1 MTRAGRSTPRRSSRG
16 TGWEA
21 WVELGTDATGKRV
34 RRHVRGGTRTEVST
48 RIAELE
54 AQRSLGGGAYAGP
67 MPTVDEWMRTWVE
80 GRALEVRPS
89 TMKGY
94 CTDLRLIS
102 ASIGRIRLD
111 RLRPEDVERF
121 WRDILSSGR
130 SGGTVA
136 HVRRT
141 LSAALTTAVKRG
153 RVPRNVVMTSAVP
166 RYVLDEVVP
175 LSTSET
181 KVLLDAAARTRHPA
195 RWGLALAFGLRQGEA
210 LALCWDDIDFDAGTL
225 IVRRSL
231 SRRTWVHGCEGLCG
245 RKRGADCPSRHG
257 GGLVV
262 DEVKTRSSIR
272 TLSLPPALMTQ
283 LRSGRAVQSAERL
296 AAGELW
302 QVGPYEG
309 WVFASPLGRLVDPR
323 TDWGRWKMLLADA
336 GVRDARLHDARH
348 TAATGLLVLGVD
360 ARTVMRLLGWSQL
373 SLTARY
379 QHVVPELV
387 EEAGRRVGIH
397 LWGAS

>member
-1 MTRAGRSTPRRSSRG
+1 MSRASRSTPRRSARG

-21 WVELGTDATGKRV
+21 WVEMGVDSTGKRV
-34 RRHVRGGTRTEVST
+34 RRHVRGDTRTEVAI

-54 AQRSLGGGAYAGP
+54 AQRAAGGGSYSGP
-67 MPTVDEWMRTWVE
+67 VPTVDEWLATWVE

-94 CTDLRLIS
+94 RTDLRLVS

-111 RLRPEDVERF
+111 RLRPEDVERL

-141 LSAALTTAVKRG
+141 LSAALATAVKRG
-153 RVPRNVVMTSAVP
+153 RISRNPVMIAAVL
-166 RYVLDEVVP
+166 RYVPDEIVP
-175 LSTSET
+175 LTTAET
-181 KVLLDAAARTRHPA
+181 KAVLDAATRTRHPA
-195 RWGLALAFGLRQGEA
+195 RWGLALAFGLRQGEC
-210 LALCWDDIDFDAGTL
+210 LALGWDDVDWDAGTL
-225 IVRRSL
+225 TIRRSL
-231 SRRTWVHGCEGLCG
+231 SRRIWQHGCEGSCH
-245 RKRGADCPSRHG
+245 RKRGADCPRRRG

-262 DEVKTRSSIR
+262 DETKTRSSIR
-272 TLSLPPALMTQ
+272 TLSLPPVLIAQ
-283 LRSGRAVQSAERL
+283 LRSGRAAQSAERL

-302 QVGPYEG
+302 QAGPYGG
-309 WVFASPLGRLVDPR
+309 WMFASPLGRPVDPR
-323 TDWGRWKMLLADA
+323 SDWERWKSLLADA

-360 ARTVMRLLGWSQL
+360 ARTVMSMLGWSQL

-379 QHVVPELV
+379 QHVVPQLV
-387 EEAGRRVGIH
+387 EEAARRVGEH
-397 LWGAS
+397 LWGIS